1 MTQSIELKVNIPEKK
16 AYSYDILTGQNLLM
30 NADEIVKKYGG
41 TFQAESGEDW
51 YRAKVL
57 VQLGEDEQKNE

>member
-30 NADEIVKKYGG
+30 NADEIVKKY
-41 TFQAESGEDW
+41 TKANKFLIVTN
-51 YRAKVL
+51 Y
-57 VQLGEDEQKNE
+57 